1 MATNSDKVDFSRLRY
16 EIKKHWY
23 YFAVSFVVMMAMA
36 IAYMLKNNPEF
47 KFHADIMVEQEKNSG
62 MSGSMVSMMK
72 QFSIGGFGG
81 GSVDDELVVLQSHSL
96 LCEAINKLGLQYTY
110 RDASRIRKPSLYR
123 KSPVELSTAID
134 LDTLQGG
141 ATFNIKLRSDN
152 KIDVKV
158 KGKFFSSLFD
168 KKGLTLPATVKLPDG
183 TFTISRTAFYKAGQ
197 ERNVEVEVLG
207 TQKACEDLAKIY
219 YAEVPS
225 MKANDITLVYQDEDK
240 QRGKDLLNML
250 IELFNARRLGE
261 EQAKANRE
269 IAFIDTRLATIS
281 SELSSSE
288 KQLEDFKTANDV
300 TDIAAEAKVLLEQ
313 TSKNKASIV
322 GLQTQLSIFDMICEF
337 LDDPKNRYSMIPV
350 TSGQDYESAAK
361 SIESYNQLI
370 LERTKLDMSAKPDNK
385 ALQALNKQIDGMRA
399 GVIETMR
406 KARESAEIAY
416 NDFVREDGK
425 YATRLRQLP
434 SHERQYVDLYRD
446 TEIKNNLYVFLLEQR
461 ESNVLKFSSKEVAR
475 IIDHAYFDVKKVWPK
490 GSIVFGAALILSIMI
505 PLIIL
510 AIRAIRTKR
519 LRIVEDLEK
528 VTDIEVLGGI
538 SAEDKDT
545 DYRRI
550 RDRLIS
556 ATDAKVVSLASLKG
570 EATTAAIAANLAKSL
585 NKALKRVAV
594 IDLGG
599 NHEVARAL
607 GINSDL
613 SLADC
618 VFGNATIGSTDSIDV
633 VSASNASDID
643 LLASDKV
650 KEMVDGLKQ
659 SHDAVII
666 AGDSF
671 GDYSA
676 LSTASSLS
684 DRIIGCVSAGNLR
697 EDFEKFDH
705 DLHNLNTACGYLF
718 VK

>member
-16 EIKKHWY
+16 EIKKHWL
-23 YFAVSFVVMMAMA
+23 YFAVSFVAMMA
-36 IAYMLKNNPEF
+36 IATVYMLKNNPEY
-47 KFHADIMVEQEKNSG
+47 KFHADIMVEQEKNNG

-110 RDASRIRKPSLYR
+110 RDAGNIRKPSLYR
-123 KSPVELSTAID
+123 KSPVELTTAIN
-134 LDTLQGG
+134 LDTLQNG
-141 ATFNIKLRSDN
+141 ATFNIKLRADN

-158 KGKFFSSLFD
+158 KGKFFSTLLD
-168 KKGLTLPATVKLPDG
+168 KKGLSLPATVKLPDG
-183 TFTISRTAFYKAGQ
+183 AFTISRTAFYKAGK
-197 ERNVEVEVLG
+197 ERDIEVELNG
-207 TQKACEDLAKIY
+207 TQKACEDFAKIY
-219 YAEVPS
+219 DADVS
-225 MKANDITLVYQDEDK
+225 SLKTNDIALVYQDEDK

-250 IELFNARRLGE
+250 IELFNDRRLGE
-261 EQAKANRE
+261 EQSKANRE
-269 IAFIDTRLATIS
+269 IAFIDARLASIA
-281 SELSSSE
+281 SELSVSE

-300 TDIAAEAKVLLEQ
+300 TDIATEAKVLLEQ
-313 TSKNKASIV
+313 TSKNKSSIV

-385 ALQALNKQIDGMRA
+385 ALQALNKQIDGMRS

-425 YATRLRQLP
+425 YAVRLRQLP

-446 TEIKNNLYVFLLEQR
+446 AEIKNNLYVFLLEQR
-461 ESNVLKFSSKEVAR
+461 ESNVLKFGNKEIAR

-490 GSIVFGAALILSIMI
+490 GTIVFGTALVLSILI
-505 PLIIL
+505 PLLIF
-510 AIRAIRTKR
+510 AFRAIRTKR

-528 VTDIEVLGGI
+528 VTGIEVLGSV
-538 SAEDKDT
+538 SAENEDT

-550 RDRLIS
+550 RDQLLAAS
-556 ATDAKVVSLASLKG
+556 EVKVVCLTCQSGADS
-570 EATTAAIAANLAKSL
+570 TAAIAANLAKSL

-599 NHEVARAL
+599 SREVAHSL
-607 GINSDL
+607 GINGDL

-618 VFGNATIGSTDSIDV
+618 VFGNATPGSTDSIDV
-633 VSASNASDID
+633 VSASSDNDID
-643 LLASDKV
+643 LLATDKV
-650 KEMVDGLKQ
+650 KTMIDGFKQ
-659 SHDAVII
+659 SHDVVLI

-676 LSTASSLS
+676 LATASALS
-684 DRIIGCVSAGNLR
+684 DRIIGIVTTGDLR
-697 EDFEKFDH
+697 ENFEKFDH
-705 DLHNLNTACGYLF
+705 ELQKLDTVCGYIF
-718 VK
+718 IK